1 MTSPSTHATFN
12 RWLIFAG
19 LLFFGAYLAQQ
30 QQLPTMIVSTDRSGL
45 SLVILTFFTAA
56 SLHVGLLAYRLGR
69 ETAATLALTGKALRS
84 ESLIGFDT
92 QQRIVAIMFINP
104 QARKGRVDLKAE
116 YIISVTWP
124 DRLADDI
131 DLWVQDPL
139 GETVSYLRKDAGWLH
154 LDRDD
159 RGEINDTIVIDGN
172 EVVYPIN
179 QEVVTIRGII
189 PGEYVVN
196 LYYYKAVQPSPFE
209 TLVKVEKI
217 NPTLKTVF
225 VKKIEMTEQDQETTV
240 VRFHLDDQGGLSG
253 VNQLDKVL
261 TPYSLDMMFDDAVL

>member
-1 MTSPSTHATFN
+1 MRRRFRRRNSRADPF
-12 RWLIFAG
+12 ID
-19 LLFFGAYLAQQ
+19 LLFNALLGF
-30 QQLPTMIVSTDRSGL
+30 
-45 SLVILTFFTAA
+45 TFLF
-56 SLHVGLLAYRLGR
+56 L
-69 ETAATLALTGKALRS
+69 
-84 ESLIGFDT
+84 
-92 QQRIVAIMFINP
+92 VAIMFINP

-124 DRLADDI
+124 DNLADDI

-196 LYYYKAVQPSPFE
+196 LYYYNAAGAGPFDA
-209 TLVKVEKI
+209 LVKVEKV

-225 VKKIEMTEQDQETTV
+225 VKKIAMTEQDQETTV
-240 VRFHLDDQGGLSG
+240 VRFHLNDQGQLSG
-253 VNQLDKVL
+253 VNDLGKVL
-261 TPYSLDMMFDDAVL
+261 TPYSLEMLPDDAVL